1 MIVVWVMLINKKD
14 KKIGYLSH
22 GSSIKSAADGDVCQL
37 GVMLIKKTKK
47 LGNCLM
53 VVVWKKTKK
62 LGNRL

>member
-1 MIVVWVMLINKKD
+1 MLINKKE
-14 KKIGYLSH
+14 KKNGYLSH

-53 VVVWKKTKK
+53 VVV
-62 LGNRL
+62 